1 MLAGPN
7 EQCTIGSE
15 LHLDPNLQQGSIH
28 HGTGTAASVVVIII
42 TIIVKYHPCTAQS
55 QYKLIKGHVGR
66 LGTLGHLKQSIVH
79 GLQRPPDHISPDVTL
94 APSKKGL
101 DFALPPSRCGG
112 RIECGSMVERI
123 QITNESLVRSH
134 LLLGGPRL
142 QIGPHHRTVDGR
154 WFLGPD
160 SGQAKP
166 ARRYG
171 WFATSTAPRCR
182 GGPCRHF
189 PFATRLLLTTT
200 TTTSSCS
207 GSWFPRYGHTAVFAP
222 ALSTRGATAAT
233 ATSAISCGVER
244 KGRGGKQRRRP
255 SIATR
260 R

>member
-15 LHLDPNLQQGSIH
+15 LHLDPNLQQRSIH
-28 HGTGTAASVVVIII
+28 HGTGAASAVVVVII
-42 TIIVKYHPCTAQS
+42 IIVKYHPCTSQS
-55 QYKLIKGHVGR
+55 QYKLIVGHVGR

-79 GLQRPPDHISPDVTL
+79 GLQLPPDHIPPDVTL
-94 APSKKGL
+94 ALPKKRL
-101 DFALPPSRCGG
+101 DFALPPGRCGG

-171 WFATSTAPRCR
+171 WFVATAPRCR

-189 PFATRLLLTTT
+189 PLAARLLLAT
-200 TTTSSCS
+200 TTTSS
-207 GSWFPRYGHTAVFAP
+207 GSWFP
-222 ALSTRGATAAT
+222 
-233 ATSAISCGVER
+233 
-244 KGRGGKQRRRP
+244 
-255 SIATR
+255 
-260 R
+260 